1 MEWSSLQMLIQ
12 RLIAEFALKLKL
24 RILDSRM
31 RRGKL
36 CTMNKVITRH
46 SLVFKD

>member
-1 MEWSSLQMLIQ
+1 MSGKHMEWSSLQMLIQ

-31 RRGKL
+31 REANYVK
-36 CTMNKVITRH
+36 
-46 SLVFKD
+46 